1 MTDAVG
7 GEAPS
12 SGPRHAAQM
21 ADAAPS
27 VLTLALVLVQSHFEI
42 CFIYFRDARPIPSG
56 SRPTAFT
63 AQSPPLG
70 LVGLVFGEKTD

>member
-27 VLTLALVLVQSHFEI
+27 VLTLVLFQSHFEI

-63 AQSPPLG
+63 AQSPSLG
-70 LVGLVFGEKTD
+70 LVVLVFGEKTD